1 MRSCSKSTTEQDNVS
16 SESDTLAVLL
26 YISSQL
32 GNKQCENTLLQLC
45 AVDHDKEGCI
55 NHENCSII
63 RDTVCAVEWRLAE
76 NVFNISEPSFGCCSN
91 GSRQPENT
99 PPLNCTDEFILT
111 CDSICILSCEK
122 YSQFSETVTHVYFK
136 LFIFT
141 GNSLMIGATIV
152 IFLSI
157 VKRETMYVNLFVLTF
172 CIYK

>member
-1 MRSCSKSTTEQDNVS
+1 MRSCSKSTTELDNVS

-32 GNKQCENTLLQLC
+32 GNTQCENALPQLC
-45 AVDHDKEGCI
+45 VVDHDKEGCI

-122 YSQFSETVTHVYFK
+122 YSQFSETVTRVYFK

-157 VKRETMYVNLFVLTF
+157 VKRETMYVNLFILTF
-172 CIYK
+172 YIYK